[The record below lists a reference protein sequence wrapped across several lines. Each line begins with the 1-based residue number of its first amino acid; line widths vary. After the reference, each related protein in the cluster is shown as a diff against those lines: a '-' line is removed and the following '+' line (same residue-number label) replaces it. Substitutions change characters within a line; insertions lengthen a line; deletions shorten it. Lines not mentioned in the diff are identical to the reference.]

1 MIKLLL
7 ILLTCF
13 YFIESLQNSNLVY
26 RCNYDEFKYPIRFA
40 NSTIEGKSQNKIL
53 ALNSNNFKDFNISL
67 DLNNLYYEID
77 YYSLQTMKN
86 FFVSGL
92 TKAKTTLEKLL
103 KVRQLNYDFVFK
115 DSDISGLK
123 MKKWDTNLI
132 GTKMYNQRIGMKTL
146 GIDLFLFVR
155 FGDND
160 EMGVG
165 VLASAGPAFVDSSNK
180 QPLIGI
186 VNINRDVDYSK
197 TNSLRYLEGIL
208 VHELTHVLGFS
219 SNYFN
224 DVMGKCFKAVD
235 SNNVEKYY
243 LNSAKLLATAKK
255 YFNCNSIKGIPL
267 EDYGGQGTAG
277 SHWDA
282 RTLLGDYMNGIIYPE
297 EQVISEF
304 TLAVLEDLGYYQANY
319 YTGGLLK
326 FGKNKGC
333 DFVNQRC
340 IIDGKI
346 NKKFSNEF
354 FDNILNNVKFL
365 DPGCSSGRQ
374 SRTYHY
380 LLRYDKT
387 IVENYQYFTDPYV
400 GGYSAADYCPVN
412 LEDKNEETKTIYYV
426 GHCSNIGSGNYGTYI
441 PYTSGSTYVYY
452 KNSQL
457 QSFTGETYSNTSFCA
472 LSSLVSKNPAN
483 YPILSKT
490 VRGICYQM
498 YCSDRSLTIKIHNNY
513 IVCPRAGG
521 KIRVNNYEGYLLC
534 PDYYLICSS
543 TVLCN
548 DMFDCLNSNSTL
560 KSNIKY
566 DYTIKTSQDI
576 SLSETEDFSE
586 DNYELSNNGICP
598 QNCIHC
604 SLKECLYCR
613 KSFGFLQ
620 VNESSVIKKVCKS
633 YKELEHGYYKDEN
646 GIYHKCIDNCDKCD
660 NEEKCIKCKSN
671 YKLVNNSEVCE
682 KTYANYIIIA
692 VIVVAVILLIII
704 GIIIFR
710 RIRKGRIA
718 SDPNKISFHKDANEN
733 LLYSAN

>member
-7 ILLTCF
+7 ILLTCLNS
-13 YFIESLQNSNLVY
+13 IKTLQENNFGY
-26 RCNYDEFKYPIRFA
+26 KCNHDGFKNQIKYATNIIKNENP
-40 NSTIEGKSQNKIL
+40 NKIF
-53 ALNSNNFKDFNISL
+53 ALNSDGFKTFNIYLDLYNLDYEATKYNIQSKKDFFI
-67 DLNNLYYEID
+67 
-77 YYSLQTMKN
+77 K
-86 FFVSGL
+86 GL
-92 TKAKTTLEKLL
+92 TRAKTTLEKLL
-103 KVRQLNYDFVFK
+103 KVKQVKNFVFT
-115 DSDISGLK
+115 DAQLK
-123 MKKWDTNLI
+123 AINITKWDKAII
-132 GTKMYNQRIGMKTL
+132 GDEAIKQNKGMVDL
-146 GIDLFLFVR
+146 GIDLYLFV
-155 FGDND
+155 FFKDKK
-160 EMGVG
+160 EMGET
-165 VLASAGPAFVDSSNK
+165 VLASAGAAYLDRENK

-186 VNINRDVDYSK
+186 VNINREVDYSK
-197 TNSLRYLEGIL
+197 TNSMRYLEGIL

-219 SNYFN
+219 SAYFVNYKN
-224 DVMGKCFKAVD
+224 ICYIDDDAKGIQ
-235 SNNVEKYY
+235 KYY
-243 LNSAKLLATAKK
+243 LNSTRLLDTAKK
-255 YFNCNSIKGIPL
+255 YFNCNSLKGIPL
-267 EDYGGQGTAG
+267 EEYGGQGTAG

-282 RTLLGDYMNGIIYPE
+282 RVLLGDYMNGVIYPE

-333 DFVNQRC
+333 DFLNKNC
-340 IIDGKI
+340 IINGNI
-346 NKKFSNEF
+346 NEQFSNEF
-354 FDNILNNVKFL
+354 FDVVLNEDTFS
-365 DPGCSSGRQ
+365 DAGCSSGRQ

-380 LLRYDKT
+380 LLRFK
-387 IVENYQYFTDPYV
+387 ENIPVNYRYFDDPKL
-400 GGYSAADYCPVN
+400 GGYPPADYCPIN
-412 LEDKNEETKTIYYV
+412 MEDRGEESSSIYYV
-426 GHCSNIGSGNYGTYI
+426 GHCSEIGSGNYGSQI
-441 PYTSGSTYVYY
+441 SYTSASGKFYY
-452 KNSQL
+452 KNSEL
-457 QSFTGETYSNTSFCA
+457 QSFTGEAYSNTSFCA
-472 LSSLVSKNPAN
+472 LSSLITKNAN
-483 YPILSKT
+483 NYQLLSKT

-521 KIRVNNYEGYLLC
+521 KISVPNYEGYLLC

-548 DMFDCLNSNSTL
+548 DMFDCLDKNSTL

-604 SLKECLYCR
+604 SLKDCLYCR
-613 KSFGFLQ
+613 KSFGLLQ
-620 VNESSVIKKVCKS
+620 LNESSVIKKVCKS

-646 GIYHKCIDNCDKCD
+646 DIYHKCLDNCDKCE
-660 NEEKCIKCKSN
+660 NGEKCIKCKSN

-682 KTYANYIIIA
+682 KTYTNYIIIA
-692 VIVVAVILLIII
+692 VVVVAVILLIVI

-710 RIRKGRIA
+710 RIRKGRIS